1 MTEQQQWTDEHIET
15 VFDQDFMEYQGE
27 FWSRTVTAKQITHDC
42 RDDMQSELDAA
53 QARIAEL
60 ERERN
65 YHIERANEM
74 RETLQ
79 VLDETRSTCSA
90 AWDEINSEVERI
102 NEADRLERL
111 GG

>member
-1 MTEQQQWTDEHIET
+1 MNEQQQMWTYPQIDELIDKYIVNHHTPRGLVRRVCYE
-15 VFDQDFMEYQGE
+15 V
-27 FWSRTVTAKQITHDC
+27 
-42 RDDMQSELDAA
+42 RDDMQAALDAA